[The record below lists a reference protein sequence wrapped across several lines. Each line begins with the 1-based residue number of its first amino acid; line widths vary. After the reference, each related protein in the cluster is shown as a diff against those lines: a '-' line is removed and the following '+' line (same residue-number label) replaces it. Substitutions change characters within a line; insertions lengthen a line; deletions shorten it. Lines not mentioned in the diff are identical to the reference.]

1 MRSHERR
8 RGARVTG
15 DADLEGVE
23 SRKDRVVVGRWYQA
37 ASRQQYLSRDGEWG
51 VAPRDRRPCR
61 ASYRDCVGT
70 REVRQSAW
78 RELRTFGQ
86 V

>member
-51 VAPRDRRPCR
+51 GTAPG
-61 ASYRDCVGT
+61 S
-70 REVRQSAW
+70 
-78 RELRTFGQ
+78 
-86 V
+86 